1 MTTFSEMASRVF
13 KKRMSSSIPLLSRL
27 ADFVVSYFT
36 DGMYSASN
44 VDAALRDWITNR
56 SILDCSHAT
65 TTGTRV
71 GLPVATVSDHPSCR
85 LFTNYNGA
93 GERDCEQGESAVV
106 SLRSRLAEDPPEK
119 AIVRPKDGLG
129 NVPLWKM

>member
-1 MTTFSEMASRVF
+1 MKTFSDMAGRVF
-13 KKRMSSSIPLLSRL
+13 RKRMSPSIPLLSRV
-27 ADFVVSYFT
+27 ANIIVSYFT

-44 VDAALRDWITNR
+44 IDAALRDWVNDR

-65 TTGTRV
+65 STGTKV

-106 SLRSRLAEDPPEK
+106 LLARRLAEALAEK

-129 NVPLWKM
+129 NVPLWEM